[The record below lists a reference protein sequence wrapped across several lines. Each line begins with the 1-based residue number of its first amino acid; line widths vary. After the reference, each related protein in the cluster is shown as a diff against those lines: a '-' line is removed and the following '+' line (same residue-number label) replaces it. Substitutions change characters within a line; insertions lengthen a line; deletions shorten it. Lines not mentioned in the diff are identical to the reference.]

1 MDALELLKKRRYEE
15 ALNTLR
21 DYDDRNTAIAYMS
34 LGYNKADWTA
44 EEQYLLAIIAARM
57 GDEQEAVQHFL
68 RACELRSN
76 LKFRGNLDPELSYLI
91 RKYGLD
97 QQDFQDNY

>member
-1 MDALELLKKRRYEE
+1 MCI
-15 ALNTLR
+15 R
-21 DYDDRNTAIAYMS
+21 DR
-34 LGYNKADWTA
+34 
-44 EEQYLLAIIAARM
+44 QYLLAIIAARM

>member
-1 MDALELLKKRRYEE
+1 
-15 ALNTLR
+15 
-21 DYDDRNTAIAYMS
+21 MS
-34 LGYNKADWTA
+34 LGYNKAAYRVLMAQPNVDWTA
-44 EEQYLLAIIAARM
+44 EEQYLLAIIAARL